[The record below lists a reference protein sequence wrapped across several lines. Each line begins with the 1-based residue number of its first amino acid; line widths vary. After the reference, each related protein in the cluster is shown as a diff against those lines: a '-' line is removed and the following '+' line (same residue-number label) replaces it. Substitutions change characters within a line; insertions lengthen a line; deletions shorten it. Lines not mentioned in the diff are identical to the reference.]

1 MDTDSDNAG
10 SKVIARA
17 AQLLRA
23 IEDDP
28 DGVTITTLARRT
40 GMPRS
45 TVHRLVSALEAEQLL
60 INGAGKVRVGP
71 ALARMAASAH
81 IDVVSLSRPAIETLG
96 RRTRETID
104 LSVFRGSY
112 ALLVS
117 QFASDQELRVISS
130 VGTAF
135 PCHCTAP
142 GKALLAA
149 LPDEQLELMYPAKPE
164 VRTVN
169 SLSSKTAIL
178 QEMEKI
184 RRQGFAVDHEEHA
197 AGVCAISVA
206 IHASHNERYA
216 VSVAVPALRFAA
228 NVDSL
233 LASLRQCKAEIEE
246 LLIS

>member
-1 MDTDSDNAG
+1 MDSDSDNAG

-28 DGVTITTLARRT
+28 DGVTITALARRT

-60 INGAGKVRVGP
+60 MNGAGKVRVGP

-117 QFASDQELRVISS
+117 QFASDQELRVVSS

-149 LPDEQLELMYPAKPE
+149 LPDEQLELMYAVKPE
-164 VRTVN
+164 VRTAN
-169 SLSSKTAIL
+169 SLSSRAAIL

-184 RRQGFAVDHEEHA
+184 RRQGFAIDLEEHA
-197 AGVCAISVA
+197 MGVCAVSVA
-206 IHASHNERYA
+206 IHSALNERYA
-216 VSVAVPALRFAA
+216 VSVAVPALRFEAS
-228 NVDSL
+228 VDTL